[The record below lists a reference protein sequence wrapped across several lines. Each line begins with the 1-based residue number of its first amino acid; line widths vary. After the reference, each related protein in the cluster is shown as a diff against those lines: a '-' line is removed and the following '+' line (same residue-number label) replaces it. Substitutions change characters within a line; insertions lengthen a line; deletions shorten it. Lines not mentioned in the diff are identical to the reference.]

1 MERANTID
9 YILNEVY
16 KTIIIRNNKKRIIDP
31 NNNKENIL
39 EEESTT
45 TQRKLCGDR
54 STTTGGIRSLF
65 IAVILAE
72 SEDTRIVNNNKHT
85 NDEIVQVIYII
96 CIDSDIDKNSNCN
109 TEDSDFVVDDEDI
122 TGFHEEED
130 ERRFMSK
137 DWKWKSWEEVGD
149 D

>member
-1 MERANTID
+1 M
-9 YILNEVY
+9 
-16 KTIIIRNNKKRIIDP
+16 
-31 NNNKENIL
+31 

-54 STTTGGIRSLF
+54 STTTGGIRSLC
-65 IAVILAE
+65 IAVIFTE
-72 SEDTRIVNNNKHT
+72 SEDTRTVNNNKHT
-85 NDEIVQVIYII
+85 NDGIVQVIDII
-96 CIDSDIDKNSNCN
+96 GSDSEIDKTSNCN
-109 TEDSDFVVDDEDI
+109 TADSNFVVDDEDI

-130 ERRFMSK
+130 ERSFMSK